1 MYRRSMQRRAVGLPI
16 SILAADAV
24 LSSCFTSTADFQND
38 AEDFI
43 ENDEGVAEEV
53 GGVDV
58 VSAICEE
65 PPNRDPDTTFA
76 CAGTTANDEV
86 WGFEVVILDSNEYA
100 VSINCFGDV
109 SNDCGAALVSEP

>member
-1 MYRRSMQRRAVGLPI
+1 MFHTVP
-16 SILAADAV
+16 
-24 LSSCFTSTADFQND
+24 
-38 AEDFI
+38 
-43 ENDEGVAEEV
+43 
-53 GGVDV
+53 
-58 VSAICEE
+58 
-65 PPNRDPDTTFA
+65 TFA